1 MNADIIRTRAS
12 KFIIPALVVALLIVA
27 GLVIYDRSN
36 GRKEIQTDQPVLHMV
51 SASEL
56 EEQYGLRVNLIA
68 VTGAGS
74 FVDVRIKI
82 VDGEK
87 AKLLLSDDANF
98 PAVLAD
104 NDIFLLASVDTRSQ
118 PIIFDDNADMFI
130 LYSNASN
137 TVKPGAQVRILFG
150 EIALEPVTVLQ

>member
-1 MNADIIRTRAS
+1 MQTRSS
-12 KFIIPALVVALLIVA
+12 KFIITALILVLLTVAGFLLNGRQKTSPADAPALKIISVA
-27 GLVIYDRSN
+27 
-36 GRKEIQTDQPVLHMV
+36 T
-51 SASEL
+51 L

-98 PAVLAD
+98 PVVLAD
-104 NDIFLLASVDTRSQ
+104 NDIFLLAPVDTRSQ
-118 PIIFDDNADMFI
+118 PIIFDDDADMFI
-130 LYSNASN
+130 LYPNASN

-150 EIALEPVTVLQ
+150 EIALGPVTVVH